1 MPSEIGRL
9 ISFPRTRRP
18 TDAAIH
24 HLIPRTVHDAFWQA
38 HSEQQDYLVLFSYG
52 ADRCGVTLVSEYS
65 LRGRIRQ
72 SFRRQEAESH
82 RNAIEEAFLRRSEK
96 LNQNKNDMTFIFQ
109 QSLIKATQ
117 LTLRIDCILSGNTS
131 DLALQKAMKDRVLNP
146 SNGPEVV
153 SNAWRFCVYNA
164 LCPLY
169 RVPLFTQS
177 QPVAASGKF
186 FPTLVLRDNP
196 QRWKNLRDFLQQ
208 TIDLSHEKVEH
219 MFQVTVGPVPEC
231 SHVKIIEALNHVIE
245 IASVLF
251 VLTSLFRRAPP
262 LLVASGIQRNYSG
275 NNAPCTVEDLLG
287 HMNAKAHH
295 ILLDDILQLS
305 NFDEHMDQEL
315 RTHLQH
321 YCPDYFI
328 EKKFLGV
335 MKTLVVGEAP
345 LDSSFRK
352 LKLKSTAALANQGDC
367 ISFQNAILKL
377 MLDHEISPSI
387 FGNLDPTPRVRSDMN
402 FCALLLGYTP
412 AEYVPLPNQSGGG
425 VVPQFWNL
433 GGSIGPYYPDPSMQ
447 LWELC
452 QFQKPGPPNP
462 FPLLFLPPVRFIC
475 LQLCRVGNV
484 ISQQHP
490 NWSNQDFT
498 DFGNLSISQIYK
510 QSLEQLLS
518 MAFFQKMHL
527 NQSAQASSEV
537 GTALFHDAVEGALN
551 LNDKKCTEMYVA
563 FHCL

>member
-1 MPSEIGRL
+1 M
-9 ISFPRTRRP
+9 
-18 TDAAIH
+18 
-24 HLIPRTVHDAFWQA
+24 IPRTVHDAFWQA
-38 HSEQQDYLVLFSYG
+38 HSEQQDYLILFSYG

-82 RNAIEEAFLRRSEK
+82 RNAIEDAFLQRSK
-96 LNQNKNDMTFIFQ
+96 PRLQATQNNNDSTVIFQ

-131 DLALQKAMKDRVLNP
+131 DLALQKAMKDRVLNH
-146 SNGPEVV
+146 SSGPEVV
-153 SNAWRFCVYNA
+153 ANAWRFCVYNA

-169 RVPLFTQS
+169 RVSLFTQS
-177 QPVAASGKF
+177 QPVAANGKF

-208 TIDLSHEKVEH
+208 IIDLSHEKVEH
-219 MFQVTVGPVPEC
+219 MFQVSDRAVPAY

-251 VLTSLFRRAPP
+251 VLTSLFQRAPP
-262 LLVASGIQRNYSG
+262 LLVAAGIQRNYSG
-275 NNAPCTVEDLLG
+275 NNAPCTVEELLG
-287 HMNAKAHH
+287 HVNAKAHH

-321 YCPDYFI
+321 YCPDYFM

-335 MKTLVVGEAP
+335 VKTLVVGEAP

-352 LKLKSTAALANQGDC
+352 LKLRPNAAFTNQGDC
-367 ISFQNAILKL
+367 ISFQNAILKI
-377 MLDHEISPSI
+377 MSEHENSSSQ
-387 FGNLDPTPRVRSDMN
+387 FGNIDPTPRVRLDMN

-412 AEYVPLPNQSGGG
+412 AEYVPLPNGGG

-433 GGSIGPYYPDPSMQ
+433 GGNIGPFYPDPSGTSMR

-452 QFQKPGPPNP
+452 QLQKPGQRNP
-462 FPLLFLPPVRFIC
+462 FPHLFLPPVKFIC

-498 DFGNLSISQIYK
+498 DFGNLTISQIYK

-518 MAFFQKMHL
+518 MAFYQKMFL